1 MFNLKNDITMKKL
14 NNTYRRM
21 REWYRES
28 AALIYHIEPH
38 RI

>member
-1 MFNLKNDITMKKL
+1 MKL

-21 REWYRES
+21 REWYRQS

>member
-1 MFNLKNDITMKKL
+1 MKL

-21 REWYRES
+21 REWYRQS

-38 RI
+38 RF